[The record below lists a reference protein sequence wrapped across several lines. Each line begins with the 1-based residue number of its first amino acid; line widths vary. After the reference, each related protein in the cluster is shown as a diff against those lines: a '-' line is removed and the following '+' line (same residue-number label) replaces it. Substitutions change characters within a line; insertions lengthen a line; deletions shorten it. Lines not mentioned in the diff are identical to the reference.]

1 MTTASRSLLELVRA
15 PEAATVRVDGE
26 ILRAAARHRLEPL
39 LLARVSAARPELL
52 DARLRAEAAVRL
64 DALRANGRRL
74 LAETAALTRALD
86 EHGIPAFSIK
96 GPALAL
102 FLWGDPA
109 VRTSRDIDL
118 LVPEA
123 AAEEAVEVL
132 AQLGF
137 VREPLSDGV
146 ARQIHLVKPT
156 RGLVVDLHWNVTGA
170 EMPFR
175 LPVAELWPDRR
186 LVSSPVGEVA
196 LLPTPWLVL
205 ASAVYL
211 LKELPRIELVYLTD
225 LWRLLAIAPAGT
237 LEAAAELARAT
248 GTRRILALA
257 LALGRELLDGP
268 ALPRELASAAWL
280 ARKLPRV
287 LAAADAAEHATKV
300 KYTHRAREF
309 LAHLGLRERLTD
321 RITTLAAIVPFLL
334 RPDGEDHRA
343 APEHPWR
350 ARVARIPSVFAALAD
365 GARPPRPITS
375 NSLPRPGE
383 EVSFHPLDEAGLLLD
398 ARRGEL
404 VALSPAGAFLWCALE
419 EGIGRAETV
428 ARLAAARRIRP
439 DEAEAELDAWLAD
452 LAARDLLAP
461 RRTGSARAHPAS
473 SPARAQPA
481 TPVRAGPVRIRLRLF
496 DTVVDLG
503 MPGAALARRV
513 FPALEHLRC
522 DANPT
527 LVVELVRATD
537 GFELVA
543 EDRVVERC
551 REVRAVPPMVK
562 GGLVQLAANRTRF
575 GLWIHAA
582 MLRAGGEAL
591 LLPAAPGSGKTC
603 LSAGLARAGL
613 AYHSDEIT
621 LLEPKTLAARGLP
634 VALTVKRDAWPL
646 IAKRY
651 PELLHQPFHER
662 VDGRIVRYLPPPIRP
677 GDPALDRAWPV
688 RWIVLPSYR
697 GGAKTRLEPVGR
709 VEALRALLDECL
721 ALRLPLD
728 PPTVDRLVD
737 WIGGIE
743 CRRLVFGDLDEAVRL
758 VRALTS
764 SETPDLD
771 QKAA

>member
-1 MTTASRSLLELVRA
+1 MTTSSRSLLELVRA
-15 PEAATVRVDGE
+15 PEAASMRIDGD

-52 DARLRAEAAVRL
+52 GARLRAELAVRL

-74 LAETAALTRALD
+74 LEETAVLTRSLQEQAV
-86 EHGIPAFSIK
+86 PAFAIK

-109 VRTSRDIDL
+109 ARASRDIDL
-118 LVPEA
+118 LVPQA
-123 AAEEAVEVL
+123 AAEKAASVLVE
-132 AQLGF
+132 QGF
-137 VREPLSDGV
+137 VREPRSDGV
-146 ARQIHLVKPT
+146 ARQIHLFDPG
-156 RGLVVDLHWNVTGA
+156 RELVVDLHWNLTGA
-170 EMPFR
+170 EMPLR

-186 LVSSPVGEVA
+186 LVAAATGEVA
-196 LLPTPWLVL
+196 LLPAPWLVL

-237 LEAAAELARAT
+237 LEAAVELARAT
-248 GTRRILALA
+248 GTRRMLALA

-268 ALPRELASAAWL
+268 APPPGLASAAWL
-280 ARKLPRV
+280 ARRLPRV

-309 LAHLGLRERLTD
+309 LAHLGLRERLAD
-321 RITTLAAIVPFLL
+321 RITTLAAVVPFLL
-334 RPDGEDHRA
+334 RPDGDDHRT
-343 APEHPWR
+343 APDHPWR
-350 ARVARIPSVFAALAD
+350 ARMARIPGVLGALAD
-365 GARPPRPITS
+365 GARRPRYAAPR
-375 NSLPRPGE
+375 SLPRPGE

-404 VALSPAGAFLWCALE
+404 VALSPAGAFLWCALA
-419 EGIGRAETV
+419 EGLGRNETV

-439 DEAEAELDAWLAD
+439 EQAEAELDAWLAD

-461 RRTGSARAHPAS
+461 RRAVSGRADPAS
-473 SPARAQPA
+473 APTYIRTAA
-481 TPVRAGPVRIRLRLF
+481 PVPAGPVRMRLRLF

-503 MPGAALARRV
+503 LPGTALARRV
-513 FPALEHLRC
+513 APALQHLRS
-522 DANPT
+522 DADPA
-527 LVVELVRATD
+527 LVVELVRASD
-537 GFELVA
+537 GFALVA

-562 GGLVQLAANRTRF
+562 GGLVQLAANRARF

-582 MLRAGGEAL
+582 MLRVNGQAL

-613 AYHSDEIT
+613 AYHSDETT
-621 LLEPKTLAARGLP
+621 LLEPQTLAARGLP

-651 PELLHQPFHER
+651 PELLDQPFHER

-688 RWIVLPSYR
+688 RWIVLPSFR
-697 GGAKTRLEPVGR
+697 EGAQTRFEPVSR
-709 VEALRALLDECL
+709 VETLRAVLDECL

-728 PPTVDRLVD
+728 PPTVDRLVE

-743 CRRLVFGDLDEAVRL
+743 CRRLVFGDLDEAIVL

-764 SETPDLD
+764 AGTPDLV